1 MPGRQADRCAGT
13 ARRPRPPAA
22 VADLYRPPS
31 FRRSRVNRGAG
42 SGSRA
47 YATRRSATLL
57 RGRRRPQP
65 LWQHAGGLRYSDETA
80 SHTRALREFDMAAV
94 LREIG
99 MRADQNPERRI
110 QTRQCGL
117 VDLADKLEHHDVTRR
132 GDRHRKPVIMTEESC
147 D

>member
-1 MPGRQADRCAGT
+1 
-13 ARRPRPPAA
+13 
-22 VADLYRPPS
+22 
-31 FRRSRVNRGAG
+31 
-42 SGSRA
+42 
-47 YATRRSATLL
+47 
-57 RGRRRPQP
+57 

-80 SHTRALREFDMAAV
+80 SDAGALREFDMAAV

-99 MRADQNPERRI
+99 MRAHQNPERPRAEKGDVPQVDQHRRDVDVAAALERRI

-117 VDLADKLEHHDVTRR
+117 VDLADKLEYHDVTRR